1 MASTTF
7 GEWGKDWI
15 LTYDL
20 EHAEGISKD
29 DIVGESNGIFKK
41 SISVKDST
49 QSYEMP
55 STTLWA
61 HRNKFADVYAV
72 RDAFYKA
79 FNAAKSSNKVTVKKL
94 VICDYVND
102 KLYIENN

>member
-1 MASTTF
+1 MASTKF
-7 GEWGKDWI
+7 SWEQDWI

-20 EHAEGISKD
+20 DHADGISKD
-29 DIVGESNGIFKK
+29 DIVDASNGVFKK
-41 SISVKDST
+41 SVRSNQST
-49 QSYEMP
+49 VSYDMP

-61 HRNKFADVYAV
+61 ERNKFQNTDAV

-79 FNAAKSSNKVTVKKL
+79 FNSVKGSNSVRVKKL